1 MTPRTHLMTDVR
13 GAAIYVEFLIVVPII
28 ALLMMTARYMHQL
41 GTSRIETQREARSCA
56 WAFAGNGCQGSAP
69 AGCELEGPSRLADPQ
84 LDRVV
89 GSGLESVVRP
99 VRGLGALFRRPT
111 GDEVVARTTDTVEA
125 PAIVGAGDTR
135 TGGMHRMMCNDRP
148 RELTDKQV
156 MDITC
161 PGLLGP
167 GGECQ

>member
-1 MTPRTHLMTDVR
+1 MTPRTHLLRDTN
-13 GAAIYVEFLIVVPII
+13 GAVIYVEFLIIVPII
-28 ALLMMTARYMHQL
+28 ALLLMTARYMHQL
-41 GTSRIETQREARSCA
+41 GTSRIETQREARTCA
-56 WAFAGNGCQGSAP
+56 WAFAGDGCEGNP
-69 AGCELEGPSRLADPQ
+69 PPGCELEGPTRLQ
-84 LDRVV
+84 EVDRMV

-99 VRGLGALFRRPT
+99 VRGLGALFRRT
-111 GDEVVARTTDTVEA
+111 VGDEVVARTTGTVDA
-125 PAIVGAGDTR
+125 PAIVGGGQTR

-167 GGECQ
+167 GGACK